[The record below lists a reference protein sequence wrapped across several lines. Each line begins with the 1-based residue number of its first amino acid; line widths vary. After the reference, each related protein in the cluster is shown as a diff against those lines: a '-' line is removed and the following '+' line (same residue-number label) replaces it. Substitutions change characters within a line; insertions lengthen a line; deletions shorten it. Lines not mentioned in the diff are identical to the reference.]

1 MFDCDNKR
9 FINLEPYEI
18 RKAKST
24 TLNYVA
30 FILKM
35 KGKSVLQSFNLAF
48 ETQEDYIK
56 KRAKSNY
63 PPKNLKTIP
72 EKPLSHFGLRALC
85 RVNGFHLQDSLY
97 NCRNAG

>member
-1 MFDCDNKR
+1 LAAARKSIIGFMFDCDNKR

-35 KGKSVLQSFNLAF
+35 KGKSVL
-48 ETQEDYIK
+48 
-56 KRAKSNY
+56 
-63 PPKNLKTIP
+63 
-72 EKPLSHFGLRALC
+72 
-85 RVNGFHLQDSLY
+85 
-97 NCRNAG
+97 